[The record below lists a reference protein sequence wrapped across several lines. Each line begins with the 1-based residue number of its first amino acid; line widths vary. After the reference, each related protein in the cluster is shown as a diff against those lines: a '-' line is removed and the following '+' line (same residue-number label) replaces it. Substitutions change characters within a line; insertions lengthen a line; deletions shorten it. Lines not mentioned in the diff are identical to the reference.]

1 MRRNLKV
8 FIRPKGSLALRFS
21 RKMRASAVSEA
32 WAMTRFCN
40 AAALLIGAAAYGAAA
55 GALAAPA
62 HKAPGDITGVWMV
75 QPAYY
80 LGAKLSPTPVLTLAA
95 QDLRKRRA
103 AATAKGYVR
112 SAGNML
118 CEGGGGPALSMI
130 RSPFEV
136 MQGFGRISFIFETES
151 FNQPRTVY
159 LREKAQPDNIYPSE
173 NGHSI
178 GHWEGQ
184 GPGKT
189 LVVDTV
195 GFSGRSSFPGG
206 VAASTQAH
214 IVERFRLSKDGRTLT
229 DAITMTDPVSLAQP
243 WSIALKYDRM
253 ADTEERFEVTCEPDL
268 DALKT
273 LDLEAL
279 KDVDPLVARLVDPNT
294 RPTDP
299 ALKIAKPTS

>member
-1 MRRNLKV
+1 MKRLGGK
-8 FIRPKGSLALRFS
+8 
-21 RKMRASAVSEA
+21 
-32 WAMTRFCN
+32 
-40 AAALLIGAAAYGAAA
+40 AAALLLGCAAT

-75 QPAYY
+75 QPPYY
-80 LGAKLSPTPVLTLAA
+80 LGAKLSPDPVLTPAA
-95 QDLRKRRA
+95 IEQRKRRA
-103 AATAKGYVR
+103 VATAKGYVR

-118 CEGGGGPALSMI
+118 CEGGGGPALSMM

-136 MQGFGRISFIFETES
+136 MAGFGRISFIFETES

-159 LREKAQPDNIYPSE
+159 LKEKAQPDNIFPSE

-178 GHWEGQ
+178 GHWED
-184 GPGKT
+184 KT

-195 GFSGRSSFPGG
+195 GFSGRSSLPGG
-206 VAASTQAH
+206 VPASEGAH
-214 IVERFRLSKDGRTLT
+214 ILERFSLSKDGKVLT

-243 WSIALKYDRM
+243 WTIALKYDRM
-253 ADTEERFEVTCEPDL
+253 ANTEERFEVTCEPDL

-279 KDVDPLVARLVDPNT
+279 KDVDPLVARLIDPNT

>member
-1 MRRNLKV
+1 MKRLGGK
-8 FIRPKGSLALRFS
+8 
-21 RKMRASAVSEA
+21 
-32 WAMTRFCN
+32 
-40 AAALLIGAAAYGAAA
+40 AAALLLGCAAT

-62 HKAPGDITGVWMV
+62 HKTGGDITGVWMV

-80 LGAKLSPTPVLTLAA
+80 LGAKLSPDPVLTPAA
-95 QDLRKRRA
+95 IDQRKRRA

-118 CEGGGGPALSMI
+118 CEGGGGPALSML

-136 MQGFGRISFIFETES
+136 MAGFGRISFIFETES

-159 LREKAQPDNIYPSE
+159 LKEKAQPDSIFPSE

-178 GHWEGQ
+178 GHWEG
-184 GPGKT
+184 KT
-189 LVVDTV
+189 LVVDTI
-195 GFSGRSSFPGG
+195 GFSGRSSLPGG
-206 VAASTQAH
+206 VPASEGAH
-214 IVERFRLSKDGRTLT
+214 IVERFSLSKDGKVLT

-243 WSIALKYDRM
+243 WAIALKYDRM
-253 ADTEERFEVTCEPDL
+253 ANTEERFEVSCEPDL

>member
-8 FIRPKGSLALRFS
+8 FIQPKGSLARRFS
-21 RKMRASAVSEA
+21 PKIQASAVSEV
-32 WAMTRFCN
+32 WAMIRFGGK
-40 AAALLIGAAAYGAAA
+40 AAALLIGAVACGAAA
-55 GALAAPA
+55 AALAAPETA
-62 HKAPGDITGVWMV
+62 GGDITGVWMV

-80 LGAKLSPTPVLTLAA
+80 LGARLSPDPVLTPAA
-95 QDLRKRRA
+95 LDLRKRRA
-103 AATAKGYVR
+103 VATAKGYVR

-118 CEGGGGPALSMI
+118 CEGGGGPALSMM

-136 MQGFGRISFIFETES
+136 MAGFGRISFIFETES

-159 LREKAQPDNIYPSE
+159 LKEKTQPDSIFPSE

-178 GHWEGQ
+178 GHWEG
-184 GPGKT
+184 KI

-195 GFSGRSSFPGG
+195 GFSGRSSLPGG
-206 VAASTQAH
+206 VPASQGAH
-214 IVERFRLSKDGRTLT
+214 LVERFSLSKDGKVLT

-243 WSIALKYDRM
+243 WTIALKYDRM
-253 ADTEERFEVTCEPDL
+253 ADTEERFEVSCEPDL

-279 KDVDPLVARLVDPNT
+279 KDVDPLVARLIDPNT